1 MKEIRYIQF
10 IFVAA
15 VLVVAMACGQNADPA
30 AASKEAE
37 SAATQALV
45 DPVDE
50 AEAPGDT
57 PDIADY
63 MDAETARL
71 FEQMTP
77 EWQEEVSDGWVD
89 FTKLAPRSDWAETAQ
104 GVVSKSYAN
113 AKIQGGVRGV
123 PVAGVQDLVDPSK
136 GAT

>member
-77 EWQEEVSDGWVD
+77 EWQESAKDTWVD
-89 FTKLAPRSDWAETAQ
+89 FTKFAPREDWTGIAQ
-104 GVVSKSYAN
+104 SIVPKEYAQ
-113 AKIQGGVRGV
+113 AKIQGGLRGV